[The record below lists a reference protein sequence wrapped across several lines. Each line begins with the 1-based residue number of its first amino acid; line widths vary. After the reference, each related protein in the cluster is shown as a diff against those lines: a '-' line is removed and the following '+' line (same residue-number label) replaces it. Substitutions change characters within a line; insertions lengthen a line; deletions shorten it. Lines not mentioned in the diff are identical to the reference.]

1 MAGLLLCECGFF
13 FSFPTVLS
21 FVFPL
26 LAERRSARHTPGRAS
41 RATDTQTVATR
52 EMPVSPPP
60 GRNTRRP
67 RRRPPR
73 TPGAAVPAWHGL
85 PRPPHGVLLTP
96 PARRGAAAAA
106 AGSGCRAAAATGGG
120 GSRSPTLTQWAAA
133 AAGALVPRP
142 PRDRGAAGA
151 AAWPPPPRL
160 AAPSA
165 DETRLPTH
173 GGVHTGGCGGP
184 GRRRAAHRFVQRNE
198 RLDAGARACAPKTR
212 RRPAPCRPERSA
224 ASPTVRNG
232 REPLVAPHS
241 RTGRVAGRAH
251 AWVGEAVGVRDGP
264 RAGASAAAAATG
276 CATTPTASPAQLGA
290 AGGKRHAAA
299 ARDPCRRPPRRG
311 AARAATPCQRP
322 RTHPPRRRRCTQ

>member
-1 MAGLLLCECGFF
+1 MQPPPLAAAVV
-13 FSFPTVLS
+13 VLQPS
-21 FVFPL
+21 PSGRPPPR
-26 LAERRSARHTPGRAS
+26 ARSYRDRPA
-41 RATDTQTVATR
+41 TVAPRAPRRGRRRRGWPRRLQTKR
-52 EMPVSPPP
+52 DCRRTGGSTLAGAAGRVGDEPRTALSNATSAAAWHHAHLRPPTLHP
-60 GRNTRRP
+60 YKP
-67 RRRPPR
+67 RRR
-73 TPGAAVPAWHGL
+73 L
-85 PRPPHGVLLTP
+85 PLL
-96 PARRGAAAAA
+96 G
-106 AGSGCRAAAATGGG
+106 
-120 GSRSPTLTQWAAA
+120 
-133 AAGALVPRP
+133 
-142 PRDRGAAGA
+142 D
-151 AAWPPPPRL
+151 PRL
-160 AAPSA
+160 AAGWQSRAACRP
-165 DETRLPTH
+165 TRAA
-173 GGVHTGGCGGP
+173 GGP
-184 GRRRAAHRFVQRNE
+184 VAPSGGAATRRRARHLR

-212 RRPAPCRPERSA
+212 RRRAPCRPERSA

>member
-1 MAGLLLCECGFF
+1 MVWRVCSCVSVVFF

-198 RLDAGARACAPKTR
+198 RGGMAPR
-212 RRPAPCRPERSA
+212 PPPPPNPAPLQA
-224 ASPTVRNG
+224 QAPT
-232 REPLVAPHS
+232 PP
-241 RTGRVAGRAH
+241 AG
-251 AWVGEAVGVRDGP
+251 
-264 RAGASAAAAATG
+264 
-276 CATTPTASPAQLGA
+276 
-290 AGGKRHAAA
+290 
-299 ARDPCRRPPRRG
+299 
-311 AARAATPCQRP
+311 
-322 RTHPPRRRRCTQ
+322 